1 MQCITSAEQKHFV
14 DQGEGDEAAKHTNG
28 NGAIAGSPS
37 DAAQR
42 ESSESSNAPP
52 KPQISN
58 AHAPQDRPRI
68 M

>member
-14 DQGEGDEAAKHTNG
+14 DQGEGDEAAKHTNS

-42 ESSESSNAPP
+42 ESGESSNAPP

-58 AHAPQDRPRI
+58 TAE
-68 M
+68 